1 LSQWGEFAPNL
12 TVENVIARAVFSP
25 LDIERHCINM
35 VRGSH
40 HVGAYMPSQLGG
52 NRPTPDLGRYSTPIK
67 GLYLCGAS
75 SHTGG
80 AVTGSPGYNAA
91 NVIARDLSVQ
101 KWWQPVPSPSWPR
114 IPTAMAAE

>member
-1 LSQWGEFAPNL
+1 MF
-12 TVENVIARAVFSP
+12 TP

-52 NRPTPDLGRYSTPIK
+52 NRPTPDLGRYGTPLK

-91 NVIARDLSVQ
+91 NVIAQRPRRAEMVAAGPEPVLAAYAGGDRRGVTG
-101 KWWQPVPSPSWPR
+101 QPSATQRGVR
-114 IPTAMAAE
+114 ARAARP

>member
-1 LSQWGEFAPNL
+1 
-12 TVENVIARAVFSP
+12 
-25 LDIERHCINM
+25 M
-35 VRGSH
+35 
-40 HVGAYMPSQLGG
+40 
-52 NRPTPDLGRYSTPIK
+52 K

-91 NVIARDLSVQ
+91 NVITKELGVA

-114 IPTAMAAE
+114 VAMAIAAE

>member
-1 LSQWGEFAPNL
+1 
-12 TVENVIARAVFSP
+12 
-25 LDIERHCINM
+25 
-35 VRGSH
+35 
-40 HVGAYMPSQLGG
+40 MPSQLGA
-52 NRPTPDLGRYSTPIK
+52 NRPTPDLGRYTTPMK

-91 NVIARDLSVQ
+91 NVITKELAVA

-114 IPTAMAAE
+114 VAIATAAE

>member
-1 LSQWGEFAPNL
+1 
-12 TVENVIARAVFSP
+12 
-25 LDIERHCINM
+25 M
-35 VRGSH
+35 
-40 HVGAYMPSQLGG
+40 
-52 NRPTPDLGRYSTPIK
+52 K

-91 NVIARDLSVQ
+91 NVITKELGVT

-114 IPTAMAAE
+114 VAMATAAE